1 MKKSIIIEIIS
12 ILFAL
17 LFLYAAVG
25 KLMEYNFFKGQI
37 GLYPVLK
44 PIAPLI
50 AWFLPVSE
58 IIVFALLL
66 VPAWRLRGLYGA
78 LALMISLTGYV
89 VGILTLS
96 KRQPAGLVVPEFLSW
111 HQQLAFNIFFLVLAV
126 VGIVLQRKS
135 PRLAV

>member
-17 LFLYAAVG
+17 LFLYAAAII
-25 KLMEYNFFKGQI
+25 LINYAFFKVQI
-37 GLYPVLK
+37 GVYPVLK
-44 PIAPLI
+44 PIAPFI
-50 AWFLPVSE
+50 VWFIPISE
-58 IIVFALLL
+58 IIVFSLLL
-66 VPAWRLRGLYGA
+66 FPAWRLRGLYGA
-78 LALMISLTGYV
+78 LALMILLTGYV

-111 HQQLAFNIFFLVLAV
+111 HQQLAFNIFFLVLAII
-126 VGIVLQRKS
+126 GIVLQRKS